1 MHTFTARTHLVGA
14 VAARQVGIPLL
25 WRICDDTLPDWLL
38 RLFSRVPRHIVSV
51 SRWLTSRYP
60 HIRFDGF
67 VPDGARPPRA
77 ITQAEARAALCLAPD
92 DLIIA
97 HVGRLVRWKGQAVL
111 LHALADLY
119 PHISHLRGLFVG
131 GWSADDDVS
140 GPLGGG
146 APYLKEL
153 QALAAGLNLE
163 DRVTF
168 TGFLS
173 EPALGYAAADIVTH
187 TSILPEPFGRVVIEA
202 MLAGRPVVATDAG
215 AIPEIITPGESGVLV
230 PVNHPS
236 ALANALTQLIG
247 DPGLRTRLGE
257 SAQRR
262 VADEFSLDKMVE
274 RMQSAYQSALAKS

>member
-1 MHTFTARTHLVGA
+1 
-14 VAARQVGIPLL
+14 
-25 WRICDDTLPDWLL
+25 
-38 RLFSRVPRHIVSV
+38 
-51 SRWLTSRYP
+51 
-60 HIRFDGF
+60 
-67 VPDGARPPRA
+67 
-77 ITQAEARAALCLAPD
+77 
-92 DLIIA
+92 
-97 HVGRLVRWKGQAVL
+97 
-111 LHALADLY
+111 
-119 PHISHLRGLFVG
+119 
-131 GWSADDDVS
+131 
-140 GPLGGG
+140 
-146 APYLKEL
+146 LKEL